1 MENVAD
7 ALKMSGAALLFVLA
21 FSITMFMFNKAKTAT
36 EAVLDNLQLSS
47 FFTRVDPLNNNE
59 TRKVGIE
66 SIIPTLYRYF
76 QSDENPTII
85 IRDKDKN
92 VLQIF
97 DTEIETIAHNNF
109 ETYGTTEE
117 YISNYYQD
125 LKAKYGDINGVAY
138 LYGAPW
144 VNQNSRQY
152 YFERINAYVFGSP
165 CKHIPSLNTD
175 ETKSIYSTKNNTL
188 IKYKNNTFIES
199 YIEYNTNGHVEKDE
213 YGDEVVT
220 IPPSTKVIITY
231 TLLN

>member
-7 ALKMSGAALLFVLA
+7 ALKMAGAAMLFVLA
-21 FSITMFMFNKAKTAT
+21 FSITMFMFNKAKTST
-36 EAVLDNLQLSS
+36 EAVLDNLKLSS
-47 FFTRVDPLNNNE
+47 FFNRVDPLNNNE

-76 QSDENPTII
+76 QSDENPTIM
-85 IRDKDKN
+85 IRNKDKE

-97 DTEIETIAHNNF
+97 DTEIESIANIGFDPPSENLR
-109 ETYGTTEE
+109 G
-117 YISNYYQD
+117 YYQD
-125 LKAKYGDINGVAY
+125 LATKYGDQTKNAY

-165 CKHIPSLNTD
+165 CKHIPSLNNG
-175 ETKSIYSTKNNTL
+175 EQSIYSTKNNTL
-188 IKYKNNTFIES
+188 INHKDKTFIES
-199 YIEYNTNGHVEKDE
+199 YVEYNTNGHVEKDE

-220 IPPSTKVIITY
+220 IPANTKVIITY

>member
-7 ALKMSGAALLFVLA
+7 ALKMAGAAMLFVLA
-21 FSITMFMFNKAKTAT
+21 FSITMFMFNKAKTST
-36 EAVLDNLQLSS
+36 EAVLDNLKLSN
-47 FFTRVDPLNNNE
+47 FFTRVDPLKNNE

-85 IRDKDKN
+85 IRDSDKK

-109 ETYGTTEE
+109 QTYGTTEQ
-117 YISNYYQD
+117 YIANYYED
-125 LKAKYGDINGVAY
+125 LENKYGDASKSAY

-165 CKHIPSLNTD
+165 CKHMQSLNLD
-175 ETKSIYSTKNNTL
+175 STKSVYNPNNTL
-188 IKYKNNTFIES
+188 IKYKDKSFIES
-199 YIEYNTNGHVEKDE
+199 YVEYNTNGHIEKDE

-220 IPPSTKVIITY
+220 IPASTKVIITY
-231 TLLN
+231 TLQN